1 MRAVKWTKVA
11 LVLVIPALALLLL
24 GGSMRPPAVEAK
36 PTAVITITNTLCL
49 ALTATDGDWNGD
61 GVVNSLDGPMGLS
74 RCNSLTGAGN
84 LRDLAT
90 VLEVP
95 TDKNPKPE
103 DFLPVDKDL
112 GQLHEFDGR
121 MYFLAFVTNDDP
133 VSFYADEGV
142 FEASG
147 NATASCGPGPGYD
160 FVDPDCDANPASE
173 DDGIVIVKLLPG
185 ADPDR
190 GPATVRVRQGMV
202 EMEEGYTIVGEP
214 HNIKL
219 KVVEP
224 TIQDGA
230 SVCKVISGTATFV
243 AYLGAPGTTVV
254 TATVTDDDGTP
265 VTGGLVAFKTDDEN
279 KATMAKPLTP
289 TVDLQ
294 SLGVGAPNTL
304 CGTVDPGTI
313 TLTAA
318 ITDGVVELGPGLDP
332 GTNVGKDSEVEV
344 TIQGMPTNMVLTATP
359 GSLVCDG
366 TASSNVSAALT
377 DAEGKPAIDGTPV
390 SFNAKALGIVS
401 PIEAKSASGAATTAL
416 TPLSGVVKG
425 VAVRATMALQPIDWE
440 YLLQD
445 FRDLIDPALLT
456 DLTENNKPITWRN
469 VYEEDLPLTDVQL
482 EGSLLV
488 QCTEPAAA
496 GAPSAP
502 PSALTPTAIS
512 PPATGDGGY
521 SSGSQAISWWLALPL
536 GLGVALL
543 AGGLALRRRAL

>member
-1 MRAVKWTKVA
+1 MKWTKVA

-36 PTAVITITNTLCL
+36 PTGIVTITNNLCL

-61 GVVNSLDGPMGLS
+61 TVVNSLDGPLGLS
-74 RCNSLTGAGN
+74 RCNTLTGAGN

-112 GQLHEFDGR
+112 GHLHELDGV

-133 VSFYADEGV
+133 VTFYADEGV

-147 NATASCGPGPGYD
+147 TATAACGPGPGYD
-160 FVDPDCDANPASE
+160 FVDADCDANAATE
-173 DDGIVIVKLLPG
+173 DDGIVVAKLQPG

-190 GPATVRVRQGMV
+190 GPATVRVRQGLQ

-214 HNIKL
+214 HSIKL
-219 KVVEP
+219 NVMET

-230 SVCKVISGTATFV
+230 SVCKVMTKVSEFV
-243 AYLGAPGTTVV
+243 AYLSAPGTTIVQAV
-254 TATVTDDDGTP
+254 VTDDDGTP
-265 VTGGLVAFKTDDEN
+265 ITGGLVAFKTDDEN

-289 TVDLQ
+289 TVDMQ
-294 SLGVGAPNTL
+294 ALGIGAPNTL

-332 GTNVGKDSEVEV
+332 SANVGKDQEVEV
-344 TIQGMPTNMVLTATP
+344 TIQGMPTDMVLTATP

-366 TASSNVSAALT
+366 TASSNVSAALA
-377 DAEGKPAIDGTPV
+377 DAGGKPAMDGTPV
-390 SFNAKALGIVS
+390 RFSAKALGIVS
-401 PIEAKSASGAATTAL
+401 PIEAKSVSGAATTAL

-425 VAVRATMALQPIDWE
+425 VAVWATMALEPIDWE
-440 YLLQD
+440 DVLDNY
-445 FRDLIDPALLT
+445 RDLIDPVVLA
-456 DLTENNKPITWRN
+456 DLEANDKLISWRN
-469 VYEEDLPLTDVQL
+469 IEVEELPLADVQL
-482 EGSLLV
+482 ERSLLV
-488 QCTEPAAA
+488 QCTESAAPGGPAVPV
-496 GAPSAP
+496 APTAP
-502 PSALTPTAIS
+502 AIS

-521 SSGSQAISWWLALPL
+521 LQ
-536 GLGVALL
+536 
-543 AGGLALRRRAL
+543 GG

>member
-1 MRAVKWTKVA
+1 
-11 LVLVIPALALLLL
+11 
-24 GGSMRPPAVEAK
+24 
-36 PTAVITITNTLCL
+36 
-49 ALTATDGDWNGD
+49 
-61 GVVNSLDGPMGLS
+61 
-74 RCNSLTGAGN
+74 
-84 LRDLAT
+84 

-95 TDKNPKPE
+95 TDKNPQPE

-112 GQLHEFDGR
+112 GHLHEKDGV

-147 NATASCGPGPGYD
+147 NATAACGPGAGYD
-160 FVDPDCDANPASE
+160 FGDPDCDANPATV
-173 DDGIVIVKLLPG
+173 DDGIVIVNLLPG

-190 GPATVRVRQGMV
+190 GPATVRVRQGAQ
-202 EMEEGYTIVGEP
+202 EMEEEYTIVGEP

-265 VTGGLVAFKTDDEN
+265 VTGGLVAFETDDEN

-294 SLGVGAPNTL
+294 SLGIGAPNTL

-318 ITDGVVELGPGLDP
+318 ITSGAKELGPGLDNNAN
-332 GTNVGKDSEVEV
+332 TGKDSEVEV

-390 SFNAKALGIVS
+390 RFNAKALGIVS
-401 PIEAKSASGAATTAL
+401 PIEAKSVSGAATTAL

-425 VAVRATMALQPIDWE
+425 VAVRATMALEPIDWE
-440 YLLQD
+440 DVLDNY
-445 FRDLIDPALLT
+445 RDLIDPVVLA
-456 DLTENNKPITWRN
+456 DLEANDKLISWRN
-469 VYEEDLPLTDVQL
+469 IEVEELPLADVQL
-482 EGSLLV
+482 ERSLLV
-488 QCTEPAAA
+488 QCTESAAPGGPAVPV
-496 GAPSAP
+496 APTAP
-502 PSALTPTAIS
+502 AIS

-521 SSGSQAISWWLALPL
+521 LQ
-536 GLGVALL
+536 
-543 AGGLALRRRAL
+543 GG

>member
-49 ALTATDGDWNGD
+49 ALTSTAGDWNGD
-61 GVVNSLDGPMGLS
+61 TKVDPDDGAIGLS
-74 RCNSLTGAGN
+74 RCNTLTGTGN

-95 TDKNPKPE
+95 TDENPQPE

-112 GQLHEFDGR
+112 GHLHDKDGV

-133 VSFYADEGV
+133 VTFYADEGV

-147 NATASCGPGPGYD
+147 TATASCGPGVGYD
-160 FVDPDCDANPASE
+160 FVDPDCDGNAATE
-173 DDGIVIVKLLPG
+173 EDGIVIAKLKPG

-190 GPATVRVRQGMV
+190 GPATVRVRQGLQ
-202 EMEEGYTIVGEP
+202 EMEEEYTIVGEP
-214 HNIKL
+214 HNIQL
-219 KVVEP
+219 KVMET

-230 SVCKVISGTATFV
+230 AVCKVMTKVSEFV
-243 AYLGAPGTTVV
+243 DYLSAPGTTIIQAVL
-254 TATVTDDDGTP
+254 TDDDGTP

-289 TVDLQ
+289 TVDMS
-294 SLGVGAPNTL
+294 SLGIGAPNTL

-318 ITDGVVELGPGLDP
+318 ITDGAAELGPGLD
-332 GTNVGKDSEVEV
+332 GFANVGKDQEVEV
-344 TIQGMPTNMVLTATP
+344 TIQGLPTDMVLTATP

-366 TASSNVSAALT
+366 TASSNVAAALT
-377 DAEGKPAIDGTPV
+377 DAADKPAIDGTTV
-390 SFNAKALGIVS
+390 RFSAKALGIVS
-401 PIEAKSASGAATTAL
+401 PIEAKSVSGAATTAL

-425 VAVRATMALQPIDWE
+425 VAVRATMALEPIDWE

-445 FRDLIDPALLT
+445 FKDLIDPDLLA
-456 DLTENNKPITWRN
+456 DLEEHDKPITWRN
-469 VYEEDLPLTDVQL
+469 VTEENLPLADVQL

-488 QCTEPAAA
+488 QCTESAAEPAVPV
-496 GAPSAP
+496 APTAP
-502 PSALTPTAIS
+502 AIS

-521 SSGSQAISWWLALPL
+521 SSGSEATSWWLALPL